1 MNSLQMNTLSMN
13 AKPMDSLQI
22 NIALNE
28 MTPEQVYDDIEAFFI
43 VNNIDSKQRFKLM
56 LCILESVNNV
66 VQHCPEDAETV
77 TVMLQNHQDN
87 IVIDILDNT
96 KYVKLSAPKKCPEIT
111 QPNGRGLWIME
122 QWMDQIEKQATV
134 LGTHLRLSMQKQPA

>member
-13 AKPMDSLQI
+13 SLQI

-43 VNNIDSKQRFKLM
+43 VNNIDSQQRFKLM

-66 VQHCPEDAETV
+66 VQHCPEDAEIV

-96 KYVKLSAPKKCPEIT
+96 KYVKLSAPQKCPEIT